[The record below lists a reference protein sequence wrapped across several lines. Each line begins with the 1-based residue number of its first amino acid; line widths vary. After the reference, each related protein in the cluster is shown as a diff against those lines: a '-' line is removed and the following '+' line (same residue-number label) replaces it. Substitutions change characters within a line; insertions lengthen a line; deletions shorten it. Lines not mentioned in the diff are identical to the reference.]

1 MNKLSTLSTRA
12 KLGIGFGLVGI
23 LIVILAVI
31 AWRGLGNV
39 GREMT
44 AQNTVRVTQL
54 ERLYELR
61 ESLAQTGLA
70 ARNAFIFPNDTNA
83 KRELALLDEHRA
95 HYLQELE
102 ALTPLFAGNANFA
115 KMREGLLQMAHEL
128 NRPRQYR
135 DAGQMTEYGA
145 FLVNECSPLRRRN
158 VQDIDR
164 VIKEVQKHVEQGTA
178 SAQEAIATAQGTIVF
193 VTLAAVVLSV
203 VVGSAITSHLLRQL
217 GGEPVEVNRIA
228 TAIASGDLTVD
239 VEVGAKDEAS
249 VMHAMREMRF
259 SLQTIVAQVR
269 GGTDMIAT
277 ASSEISAGNDDLSMR
292 TEEQANSLGH
302 TASSMKEL
310 ASVVEQNTS
319 HARHANSL
327 AASAS
332 AVARKG
338 GDVVNAVVDTMQEIN
353 ASSRKISEIISV
365 IDGIAFQTN
374 ILALNAAVEA
384 ARAGEQG
391 RGFAVV
397 ASEVRTL
404 AHRSAAA
411 AKEIKALIGDSVAKV
426 GAGTVL
432 VDEAGATMAQIVESV
447 RKVQTIMVEIRDAG
461 ARQNAGIEDIGL
473 AISSIDEMTQQNAA
487 LVEEASAAA
496 ESLTGQTGHLTD
508 ALAVFKLAHVPAA
521 GPASS
526 PSRLALAR

>member
-12 KLGIGFGLVGI
+12 KLGVGFGLVGI

-39 GREMT
+39 GREMA
-44 AQNTVRVTQL
+44 AQNTVRITQL

-95 HYLQELE
+95 HYLEELE
-102 ALTPLFAGNANFA
+102 ALTPLFTGNADFA
-115 KMREGLLQMAHEL
+115 KMREGLLQMAQEL

-135 DAGQMTEYGA
+135 DAGQMNEYGA

-164 VIKEVQKHVEQGTA
+164 VITSVQKNVEQATA
-178 SAQEAIATAQGTIVF
+178 SAQQAIATAQGTIVF

-203 VVGSAITSHLLRQL
+203 VVGSAITAHLLRQL
-217 GGEPVEVNRIA
+217 GGEPIEVNRIA

-259 SLQTIVAQVR
+259 SLQNIVAQVR

-302 TASSMKEL
+302 TANSMKEL

-397 ASEVRTL
+397 ASEVRNL
-404 AHRSAAA
+404 AQRSATA
-411 AKEIKALIGDSVAKV
+411 AKEISALIGASVSQV
-426 GAGTVL
+426 DAGTKL
-432 VDEAGATMAQIVESV
+432 VEQAGVTMNDIVNSVQHVSGIIAEITAATEAQHVGIQEVNHAVDQMD
-447 RKVQTIMVEIRDAG
+447 MV
-461 ARQNAGIEDIGL
+461 
-473 AISSIDEMTQQNAA
+473 TQQNAA
-487 LVEEASAAA
+487 LVEQAAA
-496 ESLTGQTGHLTD
+496 AAASLKDQANNLLNTVR
-508 ALAVFKLAHVPAA
+508 VFRLEGDSSLLRIAA
-521 GPASS
+521 
-526 PSRLALAR
+526 

>member
-31 AWRGLGNV
+31 AWRELGNV

-70 ARNAFIFPNDTNA
+70 ARNAYVFPNEVDA
-83 KRELALLDEHRA
+83 KRELAILDQHRA
-95 HYLQELE
+95 HYLEELE
-102 ALTPLFAGNANFA
+102 ALTPLFAGNPDFA
-115 KMREGLLQMAHEL
+115 KMRENLLQMAQEL
-128 NRPRQYR
+128 NRPRRYR
-135 DAGQMTEYGA
+135 DAGQMNEYGA
-145 FLVNECSPLRRRN
+145 FLVNECSPLRRQI
-158 VQDIDR
+158 VLDIAR
-164 VIKEVQKHVEQGTA
+164 VTKDVQKKVESGAA
-178 SAQEAIATAQGTIVF
+178 STQDAIATAQGTIV
-193 VTLAAVVLSV
+193 VVSLAAVVLSV
-203 VVGSAITSHLLRQL
+203 VVGSAITAHLLRQL

-228 TAIASGDLTVD
+228 TAIASGDLTID
-239 VEVGAKDEAS
+239 VVVGAKDEDS
-249 VMHAMREMRF
+249 VMHAMREMRY

-277 ASSEISAGNDDLSMR
+277 ASSEISAGNEDLSMR
-292 TEEQANSLGH
+292 TEEQASSLGH
-302 TASSMKEL
+302 TANSMKEL
-310 ASVVEQNTS
+310 AAVVEQNTS

-338 GDVVNAVVDTMQEIN
+338 GEVVNAVVDTMQEIN
-353 ASSRKISEIISV
+353 ASSRKISDIISV

-397 ASEVRTL
+397 ASEVRNL
-404 AHRSAAA
+404 AQRSATA
-411 AKEIKALIGDSVAKV
+411 AKEISALIGASVSQV
-426 GAGTVL
+426 DAGTRL
-432 VDEAGATMAQIVESV
+432 VEQAGVTMNDIVNSVQHVSGIIAEITVASEAQH
-447 RKVQTIMVEIRDAG
+447 
-461 ARQNAGIEDIGL
+461 AGIQEVNFAVDQM
-473 AISSIDEMTQQNAA
+473 DMVTQQNAA
-487 LVEEASAAA
+487 LVEQAAA
-496 ESLTGQTGHLTD
+496 AAASLKDQAGNLLNTVR
-508 ALAVFKLAHVPAA
+508 VFRLEGDSSMLRIAA
-521 GPASS
+521 
-526 PSRLALAR
+526 